1 MSSET
6 HKHSVQRVQT
16 GVRIE
21 KRILKVAKGLAE
33 YLDMSL
39 GDLLE
44 GVLLHSF
51 EGKTP
56 FEPAT
61 LQRISTLKDLYGLTL
76 TASDAHQLFEAR
88 GEHENS

>member
-1 MSSET
+1 MLMGLQANDKAVE
-6 HKHSVQRVQT
+6 RVQT

-44 GVLLHSF
+44 GVLLNAF
-51 EGKTP
+51 EGKAAFGP
-56 FEPAT
+56 ET
-61 LQRISTLKDLYGLTL
+61 LERVKMLKDLYGLTL
-76 TASDAHQLFEAR
+76 NASDAHRLVDDQD
-88 GEHENS
+88 S